1 MTGATEATLAELL
14 REAQNTNVNLSRLN
28 SLLSSSSG
36 GGGGGGSP
44 LAGIVR
50 TGPIA
55 GLALGAL
62 SAATNVVAG
71 VFKFMGNIL
80 GKVVGGFTDTVK
92 NLYAFSVNAAMGTA
106 KLSDFYA
113 AFKDL
118 PFLLGTVASIFSQ
131 VIKYS
136 EDLLAVY
143 QNLTKF
149 GASFGGDL
157 FVMRNAAARAQL
169 SMTEFASVVTKNSD
183 LFASMGG
190 NVQAGI
196 NQFVNIQNKLMGPNS
211 PYARQLLAL
220 GYSSAEA
227 AEMIASYMRGQGT
240 MNKQELM
247 NVDKVTKG
255 VVAYATELDTLSKL
269 TGKQREKMEEE
280 LKAVELEETYQRFL
294 SQLDPAEA
302 AKIKTAVANM
312 LQTGGK
318 DAAEQLKL
326 AVRGINTPITKGQ
339 MDLAASTQGLNLAV
353 NDIIV
358 EAIRQGKS
366 EAEIGKLVR
375 EQSMRIGKQQFDLA
389 KQLGESTVAALLA
402 SGSTIVTAGNQFSAF
417 YRKLLADSKLP
428 EAERKIIEQR
438 LKQEEGNAATLAQAQ
453 QNIKN
458 FGNDLLMAASVFIAP
473 LTGVLVK
480 FGQGLTET
488 ISKLVSSKGFKDSV
502 EDVSKWFQET
512 FRLLNQS
519 KTPEQ
524 FFTTLIERAV
534 DAFNKISAALTPI
547 WEKSIQPRLISG
559 WNSFLEWMKSTAL
572 PAMSKFYNE
581 TVKPM
586 LSSVFTGMMDWI
598 IYHLRKNSR
607 IARLLFGE
615 TDREKEEESRR
626 MFESGQLQKNVDR
639 YKEQFERIPEAQRDS
654 EYGRSLHAM
663 YLDALNELKEA
674 QRRFGGVAIPAP
686 RRHSGTFGMTG
697 FGTERSNQLVEVQPN
712 EAVLTSAQLDQFG
725 RSLAMGVEINNN
737 LTSEMKTLNK
747 QTAEMLK
754 FIKDTAEYTRRNLDA
769 IKGLDGNLFAA

>member
-1 MTGATEATLAELL
+1 MSGATEATLAELL
-14 REAQNTNVNLSRLN
+14 REAQNTNVNLARLN
-28 SLLSSSSG
+28 SLLSSSGGGSG
-36 GGGGGGSP
+36 GGGSSP

-71 VFKFMGNIL
+71 VFKTIGYIL

-92 NLYAFSVNAAMGTA
+92 NLYAFSVSAAMGTA

-118 PFLLGTVASIFSQ
+118 PFFMGTVATIFSQ

-136 EDLLAVY
+136 EDLLEVY
-143 QNLTKF
+143 QNLTKV

-169 SMTEFASVVTKNSD
+169 SMSEFAGVVSRNSE

-196 NQFVNIQNKLMGPNS
+196 NQFVNIQNRLMGPNS

-220 GYSSAEA
+220 GYSSADA

-247 NVDKVTKG
+247 NTEKVTKG

-269 TGKQREKMEEE
+269 TGKQREKIEEE
-280 LKAVELEETYQRFL
+280 LKAVEMEETYQRFL
-294 SQLDPAEA
+294 SQLDEGEA
-302 AKIKTAVANM
+302 KRIRIAVANM

-358 EAIRQGKS
+358 QAIRQGKS

-402 SGSTIVTAGNQFSAF
+402 SGSTIVTAGNQFSSF

-438 LKQEEGNAATLAQAQ
+438 LRQEEGNAATLSEAQ

-458 FGNDLLMAASVFIAP
+458 FGNDLLMAASLFIAP
-473 LTGVLVK
+473 LTGVLIK
-480 FGQGLTET
+480 FGQGLTDT

-524 FFTTLIERAV
+524 FFTTLIERAI
-534 DAFNKISAALTPI
+534 DAFNKISAALTPV
-547 WEKSIQPRLISG
+547 WENSIKPRLIKG
-559 WNSFLEWMKSTAL
+559 WEDFTNWMKSTAL
-572 PAMSKFYNE
+572 PEMRKFYDE
-581 TVKPM
+581 KLKPM
-586 LSSVFTGMMDWI
+586 LTNLFTGMMEWL
-598 IYHLRKNSR
+598 IYNLRKNSM
-607 IARLLFGE
+607 IARFLFDE
-615 TDREKEEESRR
+615 TDREKDERKSVEQSPEYARLLAAAQAEQAQLAPEMQTGIMYDAIFAQAKAEMEARLQRERSR
-626 MFESGQLQKNVDR
+626 
-639 YKEQFERIPEAQRDS
+639 A
-654 EYGRSLHAM
+654 AT
-663 YLDALNELKEA
+663 
-674 QRRFGGVAIPAP
+674 PAP
-686 RRHSGTFGMTG
+686 RRHSGTLGMTG

-712 EAVLTSAQLDQFG
+712 EAVLTSEQLDRFG

-737 LTSEMKTLNK
+737 LSSELKTLNK
-747 QTAEMLK
+747 QTADMIKFLK
-754 FIKDTAEYTRRNLDA
+754 ETAEYTRRSSDA
-769 IKGLDGNLFAA
+769 IRDLNGNLFAA